1 MSPILD
7 LVAEGPRRR
16 WAPGETILEQGET
29 TSALLILIEGE
40 VEVLRDK
47 IRVARSAE
55 PGSVFGE
62 MSVLLGGPCTATVRA
77 LKPTEFAVVDQPLA
91 FLHGS
96 PAASLHVAVLLA
108 QRLDALNRYLIDVKY
123 QYEGHDHLSM
133 VDDVLGTLL
142 HRQPPAR
149 NR

>member
-1 MSPILD
+1 MSPIVE
-7 LVAEGPRRR
+7 LVADYPRRR
-16 WAPGETILEQGET
+16 WAPGEMILEQGET
-29 TSALLILIEGE
+29 SSLLLILIEGE
-40 VEVLRDK
+40 VEVLRDE

-55 PGSVFGE
+55 PGAVFGE

-77 LKPTEFAVVDQPLA
+77 LQSVEMAVVEQPEA
-91 FLHGS
+91 FLRGS

-108 QRLDALNRYLIDVKY
+108 RRLDALNRYLIDVKY

-133 VDDVLGTLL
+133 VDDVLGTLM
-142 HRQPPAR
+142 HRQPSTS